1 MLIMAHESGISEG
14 APTGLALRILIV
26 EDHADTA
33 RIMELLLQRHGYEV
47 GVAASV
53 AEAMMLAKDRQYDML
68 ISDVRLPDGNGFDL
82 LKDLRSSQN
91 LKGICISGGS
101 SDEDKRRGELAGF
114 DEYLTKPVQVA
125 ELLEVIRRLQKNTK

>member
-1 MLIMAHESGISEG
+1 
-14 APTGLALRILIV
+14 
-26 EDHADTA
+26 
-33 RIMELLLQRHGYEV
+33 MELLLQRHGYEV

-53 AEAMMLAKDRQYDML
+53 AEAMKLAKDRQYDML

-82 LKDLRSSQN
+82 LKDLRASQKM
-91 LKGICISGGS
+91 KGICISGGS

-125 ELLEVIRRLQKNTK
+125 ELLEVIQRIQKDIND